1 MSGPLPLRAAPE
13 TPGSAPA
20 TPPPPP
26 VEPAPTGTPPTRTGP
41 APVPAPKPAEP
52 QRPVEVPE
60 AATGLQPIAVLPI
73 ENLTGHP
80 GDLAPMREALRA
92 ALETRGLV
100 LLDDATLETFLEKH
114 RIRWTGGTTAEDS
127 EALLRETGARAALV
141 TTLLAEDP
149 SYPPRI
155 AIAARLVTPG
165 DPPRIVWMDAEAQAG
180 DDAPGFLS
188 LGLVDDPAVLQD
200 RTLGR
205 IADLLA
211 AGMAPS
217 AEGTRSTKQDLDGMH
232 GRHRPRR
239 WYRAPGLELRREVP
253 ARVAVLSFMDESGRR
268 RAGDVVA
275 LLLVRAF
282 ASSPAVQVL
291 EPGVVRKA
299 LLENRVIME
308 GGVSLAQVEVIRSL
322 LEVDYVVTGTVS
334 EMGEFL
340 GRDGSPR
347 VQFTVR
353 AIDARTN
360 QAVWSSISH
369 NEGDDRVFFFGC
381 GRIRSAAALASDMAR
396 QVAAGIIGPRE
407 KGD

>member
-1 MSGPLPLRAAPE
+1 
-13 TPGSAPA
+13 
-20 TPPPPP
+20 
-26 VEPAPTGTPPTRTGP
+26 
-41 APVPAPKPAEP
+41 
-52 QRPVEVPE
+52 
-60 AATGLQPIAVLPI
+60 
-73 ENLTGHP
+73 
-80 GDLAPMREALRA
+80 
-92 ALETRGLV
+92 
-100 LLDDATLETFLEKH
+100 
-114 RIRWTGGTTAEDS
+114 GGTTAEDS

-155 AIAARLVTPG
+155 AIAARLVRPG
-165 DPPRIVWMDAEAQAG
+165 DPPRIVWMDAEALAG

-200 RTLGR
+200 RTLGL

-217 AEGTRSTKQDLDGMH
+217 TEGTRSTKQDLDGMH

-322 LEVDYVVTGTVS
+322 LEVD
-334 EMGEFL
+334 
-340 GRDGSPR
+340 
-347 VQFTVR
+347 
-353 AIDARTN
+353 
-360 QAVWSSISH
+360 
-369 NEGDDRVFFFGC
+369 
-381 GRIRSAAALASDMAR
+381 
-396 QVAAGIIGPRE
+396 
-407 KGD
+407 